1 MSAICSYVDWTFPK
15 PSQIDLQRI
24 AKSKAIGSWQSL
36 ITFLGVPYATM
47 TLAKRNNPGHMEG
60 AFLEALMVWYSGD
73 TSTPVTWGP
82 LLSAIE
88 DSGQREYGRELRAEL
103 AMLGRCARG

>member
-1 MSAICSYVDWTFPK
+1 MSCLDWSFPK

-24 AKSKAIGSWQSL
+24 TKSKAIGSWQSL
-36 ITFLGVPYATM
+36 ITFLGVPYDKM
-47 TLAKRNNPGHMEG
+47 TLAKRNNPGHMEA

-103 AMLGRCARG
+103 ALLGRCG